1 MDGDEE
7 DKLDEE
13 DIAVLKEENKNENEL
28 QIQLAEILGILFKT
42 HKELSRNL
50 VHKLLT
56 EVLPEVQKVNTK

>member
-13 DIAVLKEENKNENEL
+13 DIAVLKEENKSENEL

-42 HKELSRNL
+42 H
-50 VHKLLT
+50 
-56 EVLPEVQKVNTK
+56 